1 MFVRVVVFA
10 TIVCL
15 LSALVEAQ
23 APGVAVQPRVRI
35 TGSRAYE
42 IPGVL
47 KVDGER
53 VAGNSSMTT
62 DEMTVRV
69 VLPQTGQQLVVLK
82 PGKRFVG
89 RALAVRDRVVAF
101 LIDGQHDPIPIPLDS
116 VGKLEVSDHRSGPHL
131 SRGILVGV
139 VAFYGTA
146 ALIFY
151 GRCGLDCSDAIFIPA
166 IASGIA
172 TGVIAGRPRE
182 AWRTVPA
189 SWLLSQFSGT
199 SDAPA
204 LPANVPP
211 RLSNPRLQ
219 PSAAGVR

>member
-35 TGSRAYE
+35 TGSRAFE
-42 IPGVL
+42 IPGEL
-47 KVDGER
+47 KIDGER
-53 VAGNSSMTT
+53 VSGNSSMTT

-89 RALAVRDRVVAF
+89 RALDVRDRVVAF
-101 LIDGQHDPIPIPLDS
+101 VIDGQQDTIAIPLDS
-116 VGKLEVSDHRSGPHL
+116 IGKLEVSDHRSGRHL
-131 SRGILVGV
+131 LRGILVGV
-139 VAFYGTA
+139 GAFYGTF
-146 ALIFY
+146 ALIFF
-151 GRCGLDCSDAIFIPA
+151 GGCGLDCSDAMFIPA

-172 TGVIAGRPRE
+172 TGVITGRGRE
-182 AWRTVPA
+182 AWKTVPA
-189 SWLLSQFSGT
+189 AWLSSQFSGT
-199 SDAPA
+199 SDAPS
-204 LPANVPP
+204 LPANVPAL
-211 RLSNPRLQ
+211 LSNPALE
-219 PSAAGVR
+219 PSAQR